1 MIITPKVEWEAYV
14 TRNNTITPLTIRE
27 GDKVRVLCYER
38 TVEGR
43 IEKLT
48 RDEMYL
54 ITREYPLLTIHKLKI
69 IGIKIIK

>member
-1 MIITPKVEWEAYV
+1 MIITPKVEWETYV
-14 TRNNTITPLTIRE
+14 TRNNKIMPLTIHE

-38 TVEGR
+38 AVEGR

-54 ITREYPLLTIHKLKI
+54 VTKEYPLLTIHKLKI
-69 IGIKIIK
+69 IDIKIIK